1 MDLMEDST
9 KVFLKHVEQ
18 LCASDLNK
26 LMKKRPEHTQIV
38 ERAISTP
45 FVRYCQLAVPKR
57 E

>member
-1 MDLMEDST
+1 MEDST